1 MNNQTVKNFLKITFH
16 LIHYN
21 LLIFRKKITN
31 ECINFAIWG
40 SISTFVT
47 GTLLANNLSTEF
59 ATFQFCGVI
68 SNVGLWVSFHEI
80 VDFITDIENKKR
92 FFYDLSIPL
101 PSIYFFIAKVIFYII
116 RFSILTILMMII
128 LKLMLYNVISFQ
140 TISISKFITITLI
153 TNLFYGSWIIFISSV
168 IKKSRNLSNLF
179 GRIQFPLWFMGGF
192 QFSWITLYNTNK
204 ILGIIDLL
212 NPILYINEG
221 FKDAILGIRGI
232 ASFYSLVII
241 ISLFSFL
248 LFFIGFKRLQKQL
261 DFI

>member
-1 MNNQTVKNFLKITFH
+1 MNNQKLINFLKIIFH
-16 LIHYN
+16 LVHYH

-47 GTLLANNLSTEF
+47 GTLLGNALSTEF

-80 VDFITDIENKKR
+80 VEFITDIENKKR
-92 FFYDLSIPL
+92 LFYDLSVPL
-101 PSIYFFIAKVIFYII
+101 PSIYFFLAKIIFYII
-116 RFSILTILMMII
+116 RFSILTSIMMIV
-128 LKLMLYNVISFQ
+128 LKLILYNVISFQ
-140 TISISKFITITLI
+140 ALSISKFIIISLI

-179 GRIQFPLWFMGGF
+179 CRIQFPLWFMGGF
-192 QFSWITLYNTNK
+192 QFSWITLYNANK
-204 ILGIIDLL
+204 ILGIVDLL

-232 ASFYSLVII
+232 TSFHFLVII
-241 ISLFSFL
+241 IFFFSLL
-248 LFFIGFKRLQKQL
+248 LFFVGFKRLQKQL